1 MDRNECIWILKDLL
15 AQIENFSSA
24 ASGLDDAKTKLNALR
39 TKSPS
44 AVRDF
49 DSTKKKS
56 FIESKAGHEPTKPK
70 GAIKLAVP
78 IYLSKKKAYE
88 KEYADYMERYKK
100 AEK

>member
-49 DSTKKKS
+49 DSTKK
-56 FIESKAGHEPTKPK
+56 
-70 GAIKLAVP
+70 
-78 IYLSKKKAYE
+78 
-88 KEYADYMERYKK
+88 
-100 AEK
+100 